1 MTSEALC
8 DVAISMAFK
17 YTPATA
23 LALWRAAGSGVDVW
37 ENRRDIAAVVPGATG
52 DIAAAVGKLDGLL
65 PAAEREL
72 EYAERKGIK
81 CLTMA
86 DSAYPARLK
95 GCDDA
100 PVAVFYLGNAD
111 LNARR
116 VVAVVGTRHCTEY
129 GRSVCASLTAG
140 LASIVPGT
148 VVVSGLAYGIDISAH
163 RGAIEAGLP
172 TVAVLAHG
180 LDRIYPSMHRAT
192 AARMVEDGGLITE
205 FPTGTNPDKQNFVRR
220 NRIIAGLADATVVVE
235 SAEKGGSL
243 ITASIAD
250 SYGREVCAFPGRV
263 SDRYS
268 AGCNNFI
275 RDNKAR
281 LITSADDL
289 AKALGWDA
297 PKNSRR
303 ARKPREPELF
313 PELSAE
319 ERRVCDAL
327 AGSDGKQINL
337 LTVETNIPVGQLMA
351 VLFDMEMRGIV
362 KSLNGA
368 RYKLNQ

>member
-1 MTSEALC
+1 MTREALY
-8 DVAISMAFK
+8 DVALAMAFK

-37 ENRRDIAAVVPGATG
+37 ENRHDIAAIVPGAKG
-52 DIAAAVGKLDGLL
+52 DVAAAVGKLDSLL
-65 PAAEREL
+65 SAAEKEL
-72 EYAERKGIK
+72 LYAEEKGIK

-86 DSAYPARLK
+86 DTDYPARLK
-95 GCDDA
+95 NCDDA
-100 PVAVFYLGNAD
+100 PLVVFYLGNAD
-111 LNARR
+111 LNARHI
-116 VVAVVGTRHCTEY
+116 VAVVGTRHCTEY
-129 GRSVCASLTAG
+129 GKSICASFTAG
-140 LASIVPGT
+140 LAAAVPGT
-148 VVVSGLAYGIDISAH
+148 LVVSGLAYGIDINAH
-163 RGAIEAGLP
+163 RGALAAGLP

-180 LDRIYPSMHRAT
+180 LDRIYPAMHRAT
-192 AARMVEDGGLITE
+192 AAKMVENGGLITE

-235 SAEKGGSL
+235 SADKGGSL

-250 SYGREVCAFPGRV
+250 SYGREVCAYPGRV

-289 AKALGWDA
+289 AKALGWEMEKGRKA
-297 PKNSRR
+297 KPK
-303 ARKPREPELF
+303 EPELF
-313 PELSAE
+313 PELNDE
-319 ERRVCDAL
+319 ERKVYDAL
-327 AGSDGKQINL
+327 TGSDGKQINL
-337 LTVETNIPVGQLMA
+337 LTVETNIPVGQLMSL
-351 VLFDMEMRGIV
+351 LFEMEMRGIV

-368 RYKLNQ
+368 RYKLNL